1 MDAMVMKTTTAPAQ
15 HDPLA
20 DFDGHVPDRSKLD
33 AELRIVDEA
42 EFLTRL
48 EPRTVEP
55 VSTGRWESRNR
66 HRPGEP
72 TEHGMRMKL
81 LDLQRE
87 QRAERAAGIRRRP

>member
-1 MDAMVMKTTTAPAQ
+1 MATQKPGPLTDT
-15 HDPLA
+15 DSLA

-48 EPRTVEP
+48 EPRTVEWK
-55 VSTGRWESRNR
+55 TTNR

-72 TEHGMRMKL
+72 TEHGIRMQL
-81 LDLQRE
+81 LDRQRE
-87 QRAERAAGIRRRP
+87 QRAERAAGVRRRP

>member
-1 MDAMVMKTTTAPAQ
+1 MAAQ
-15 HDPLA
+15 KPGPLTDTGPLA

-33 AELRIVDEA
+33 VELVIVDKA

-55 VSTGRWESRNR
+55 AGPGTWEATNR

-72 TEHGMRMKL
+72 TEHGVRMKL
-81 LDLQRE
+81 LDRQRE
-87 QRAERAAGIRRRP
+87 QRAETAAGVRRRP